1 VIFSH
6 RLGSWDLTQRAR
18 VVGILNVTPD
28 SFSDGGQFLSPE
40 RAIEHAERMV
50 EAGADAID
58 VGGQSTRPGST
69 EPVGPEGEWERIGPV
84 LEALGRKISIPLS
97 VDTYWGEVARRA
109 LDLGAAM
116 VNDVSGLGVDGSI
129 ADHAA
134 RAGAGLVLMH
144 SIGAP
149 RELHAPREYRDVA
162 AEVRDFL
169 DARLREAESR
179 GVPRERVALDPGIGF
194 SKRAEQSIAALRGLP
209 LLTALGRPLYIG
221 VSRKSFL
228 REWGGS
234 SVGDRLAAGLGA
246 SVAAYGLGARI
257 FRTHDVRETR
267 DALRSAEALLGMSR
281 QTAPRMETPA

>member
-1 VIFSH
+1 MIFTH

-28 SFSDGGQFLSPE
+28 SFSDGGRFLSPDS
-40 RAIEHAERMV
+40 AIAHAEELA

-58 VGGQSTRPGST
+58 VGGQSTRPGSG
-69 EPVGPEGEWERIGPV
+69 EPVGADAEWARIGPV
-84 LEALGRKISIPLS
+84 LGPLAKRLQIPLS

-109 LDLGAAM
+109 LDSGVAI
-116 VNDVSGLGVDGSI
+116 VNDVSGLGVDPII
-129 ADHAA
+129 ADHVAS
-134 RAGAGLVLMH
+134 AGAGLVLMH
-144 SIGAP
+144 SVGAP
-149 RELHAPREYRDVA
+149 SRLHEPREYEDVA

-169 DARLREAESR
+169 EGRLREAISR
-179 GVPRERVALDPGIGF
+179 GVARERIALDPGIGF

-228 REWGGS
+228 REWSGA
-234 SVGDRLAAGLGA
+234 SVEGRLAAGLGA
-246 SVAAYGLGARI
+246 TVAAYGLGGRI

-267 DALRSAEALLGMSR
+267 DALRSAEAILTPSHE
-281 QTAPRMETPA
+281 TARRMETPA